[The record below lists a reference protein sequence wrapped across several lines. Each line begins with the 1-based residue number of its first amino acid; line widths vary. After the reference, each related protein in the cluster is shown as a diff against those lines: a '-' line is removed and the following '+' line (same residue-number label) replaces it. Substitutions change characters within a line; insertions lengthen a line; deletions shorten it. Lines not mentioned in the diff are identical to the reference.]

1 MSDYRFFDRLR
12 SDAAAERRAIVTGLL
27 TDAPAIAPKHF
38 YDSVGCALFEAIC
51 ELPEYYPTRSE
62 RAIFAEHRAEIA
74 DAIGMGRQFV
84 DLGAGDCRK
93 AEAWLPHL
101 APTRYIAVDIAG
113 DTLARALARMAAEF
127 PDLELTGIVADFT
140 RGLELRAD
148 LGAAPTTF
156 FYPGSSIGNFVP
168 DDARRFLSEIH
179 LHCMAAKGSG
189 LLIGV
194 DTKKDRQRL
203 SAAYDDA
210 LGVTAAFNRNVLRH
224 VNSIIGSD
232 FDPAAF
238 AHVAFYN
245 ERHGRVEMHL
255 SADTSMRVRIDGVS
269 RTFSAGD
276 LIHTEYSYKY
286 APAEFTILLQDA
298 GFASIRCWQD
308 RAGDFAVYWATF

>member
-12 SDAAAERRAIVTGLL
+12 PDAAAERRAIIAGLL
-27 TDAPAIAPKHF
+27 ADSPAIAPKHF

-62 RAIFAEHRAEIA
+62 RTIFDEHRAEIA
-74 DAIGMGRQFV
+74 DAIGAGRQFV

-93 AEAWLPHL
+93 AETWLPHL
-101 APTRYIAVDIAG
+101 EPSRYIAVDIAG
-113 DTLARALARMAAEF
+113 DTLARALARMAPEF
-127 PDLELTGIVADFT
+127 PALELTGIVADFT
-140 RGLELRAD
+140 RGLDLRAD
-148 LGAAPTTF
+148 LGVWPTAF

-168 DDARRFLSEIH
+168 DDARHFLSDIH
-179 LHCMAAKGSG
+179 LHCIAAEGSG

-203 SAAYDDA
+203 AAAYDDA

-224 VNSIIGSD
+224 VNSIVGTD

-245 ERHGRVEMHL
+245 EQQSRIEMHL
-255 SADTSMRVRIDGVS
+255 AARSAQRVRIDGTS
-269 RTFSAGD
+269 RDFATGD
-276 LIHTEYSYKY
+276 LIHTEHSYKY
-286 APAEFTILLQDA
+286 APAEFTTLLHEA
-298 GFASIRCWQD
+298 GFASVRLWQD
-308 RAGDFAVYWATF
+308 HARDFAVYWAA

>member
-12 SDAAAERRAIVTGLL
+12 PDAAAERRAIIAGLL
-27 TDAPAIAPKHF
+27 ADAPAIAPKHF

-62 RAIFAEHRAEIA
+62 RAIFAERREEIA
-74 DAIGMGRQFV
+74 DAIGTGRQFV

-101 APTRYIAVDIAG
+101 APARYIAVDIAG
-113 DTLARALARMAAEF
+113 DTLAHALSRMAPEF
-127 PDLELTGIVADFT
+127 PKLELTGIVADFT
-140 RGLELRAD
+140 RGLDLHAD
-148 LGAAPTTF
+148 LGDAPTTF

-168 DDARRFLSEIH
+168 DDARRFLSDVH
-179 LHCMAAKGSG
+179 RHCRADGSG

-203 SAAYDDA
+203 TVAYDDA
-210 LGVTAAFNRNVLRH
+210 LGVTAAFNRNILRH
-224 VNSIIGSD
+224 VNTIIASD

-255 SADTSMRVRIDGVS
+255 SARTSMRVRIDGVS
-269 RTFSAGD
+269 RAFSAGD

-286 APAEFTILLQDA
+286 APAEFTMLLQDA

>member
-12 SDAAAERRAIVTGLL
+12 PDAAAERRAIIAGLL
-27 TDAPAIAPKHF
+27 SGLPAIAPKHF

-62 RAIFAEHRAEIA
+62 RAIFVEHREEIA
-74 DAIGMGRQFV
+74 DAMGMGRQFV

-101 APTRYIAVDIAG
+101 APARYIAVDIAG
-113 DTLARALARMAAEF
+113 DTLARALARMAPEF
-127 PDLELTGIVADFT
+127 PKLELTGIVADFT
-140 RGLELRAD
+140 RGLDLRAD
-148 LGAAPTTF
+148 LGDAPTTF

-168 DDARRFLSEIH
+168 DDARRFLSDIR
-179 LHCMAAKGSG
+179 LHCIPGEGSG

-194 DTKKDRQRL
+194 DTKKDRRRL

-224 VNSIIGSD
+224 VNTIIGSD

-238 AHVAFYN
+238 AHVAFYD
-245 ERHGRVEMHL
+245 ERQSRIEMHL
-255 SADTSMRVRIDGVS
+255 AARTPMRVRIDGTS
-269 RTFSAGD
+269 RAFATGD

-286 APAEFTILLQDA
+286 APGEFTTLLQDA
-298 GFASIRCWQD
+298 GFASVRCWQD
-308 RAGDFAVYWATF
+308 RAGDFAVYWAT

>member
-12 SDAAAERRAIVTGLL
+12 SDAAAERRAIIAGLL
-27 TDAPAIAPKHF
+27 ADSPAIAPKHF
-38 YDSVGCALFEAIC
+38 YDPVGCALFEAIC

-62 RAIFAEHRAEIA
+62 RAIFAEHREEITA
-74 DAIGMGRQFV
+74 AIGVGRQFV

-93 AEAWLPHL
+93 AEGWLPHL
-101 APTRYIAVDIAG
+101 LPARYIAVDIAG
-113 DTLARALARMAAEF
+113 DTLARALARMAPEF
-127 PDLELTGIVADFT
+127 PKLELTGIVADFT
-140 RGLELRAD
+140 RGLNLRAD
-148 LGAAPTTF
+148 LGNAPATF

-168 DDARRFLSEIH
+168 DEARRFLANIR

-224 VNSIIGSD
+224 VNTIIGSD

-238 AHVAFYN
+238 THVAFYN
-245 ERHGRVEMHL
+245 EQQGRIEMHL
-255 SADTSMRVRIDGVS
+255 AARASMRVRIDGTA
-269 RTFSAGD
+269 RPFTTGD

-286 APAEFTILLQDA
+286 APREFTTLLQEA
-298 GFASIRCWQD
+298 GFAAVRCWQD
-308 RAGDFAVYWATF
+308 RAGNFAVYWAT